1 MNPIVKKFRAA
12 FVSGIIVAGIF
23 LSLAAAS
30 GFAAGDQNQKK
41 KAKKPQPAAAADT
54 KASAEPDKVLYDRS
68 MVEYK
73 KGKYTEARLDLQTLI
88 NTYPDSEFL
97 AKAKLA
103 MGDSFYKE
111 GGNSNLTQAVAQY
124 KDFIT
129 FFPFLDEAAYAQ
141 MQVAMSHYRMME
153 KSDRDDSDA
162 ESAEDEFQAF
172 LLKYPNSPL
181 VPKAEQ
187 HLREVQEVIADGDYR
202 VAHFYYLKGPRS
214 YRAAAARLNEIIE
227 RYPLYSQS
235 DKALF
240 LAGSIYD
247 KWEKREIADQYYA
260 RIVREYP
267 ASPFVGD
274 AKKKLTSAGVPIPQP
289 DPEALARAAEQK
301 KYLAERPGMIQRTM
315 GVIKSSPD
323 TTMAAHSGAP
333 NLTPPVEATSAT
345 DVLKPGAVPAVLS
358 SGGGG
363 GTGNSIAVE
372 TVQAGSGGSSAG
384 ETTAAPANGNP
395 SGMSDVAPGT
405 SNVDSLPKAMEPSST
420 APDNATPP
428 ADPPAPAEQPAPAA
442 GAESAAPAATGVV
455 ATGAPATGTAAGTS
469 TAAAPA
475 GGATSS
481 TESSS
486 TATSAAVAGKGTSN
500 EQTASA
506 PDKSDP
512 KAESSSKKKKG
523 LKKLIPW

>member
-1 MNPIVKKFRAA
+1 MNPIVKKFRGV
-12 FVSGIIVAGIF
+12 FVSGIIVSGIF
-23 LSLAAAS
+23 LSLAAPSFAQS
-30 GFAAGDQNQKK
+30 GKTQK
-41 KAKKPQPAAAADT
+41 KAKKPQAAATDT
-54 KASAEPDKVLYDRS
+54 KSSAEPDKVLYERS

-88 NTYPDSEFL
+88 NTYPDSEYL

-111 GGNSNLTQAVAQY
+111 GGTSNLTQAVSQY

-141 MQVAMSHYRMME
+141 MQVGMSHFRMME
-153 KSDRDDSDA
+153 KSDRDNSEA

-187 HLREVQEVIADGDYR
+187 HLREVQEIIADGEYR

-227 RYPLYSQS
+227 RYPLYSES

-240 LAGSIYD
+240 LAGNIYD
-247 KWEKREIADQYYA
+247 KWEKRELADQYYA

-267 ASPFVGD
+267 SSPFVGD
-274 AKKKLTSAGVPIPQP
+274 AKKKLTAAGVPIPQP
-289 DPEALARAAEQK
+289 DQEALARADAQK
-301 KYLAERPGMIQRTM
+301 KYASERPGVIHRTI

-323 TTMAAHSGAP
+323 TSMAARTGAP

-358 SGGGG
+358 TGGGG

-372 TVQAGSGGSSAG
+372 TVQAGSGGSSADT
-384 ETTAAPANGNP
+384 TTAAPATGNP
-395 SGMSDVAPGT
+395 SGTSELAPGT
-405 SNVDSLPKAMEPSST
+405 SDAGSLPKPMEASPA
-420 APDNATPP
+420 APETEA
-428 ADPPAPAEQPAPAA
+428 APAEQPAPAA
-442 GAESAAPAATGVV
+442 GTEAAAPAATGT
-455 ATGAPATGTAAGTS
+455 AATGTATGAATN
-469 TAAAPA
+469 AAPA
-475 GGATSS
+475 SGA
-481 TESSS
+481 SSS
-486 TATSAAVAGKGTSN
+486 ESTSTTAAGKGASN

>member
-1 MNPIVKKFRAA
+1 MNPIVKKLR
-12 FVSGIIVAGIF
+12 VV
-23 LSLAAAS
+23 LAS
-30 GFAAGDQNQKK
+30 GVLVSLFAAPSFAGSDKNQK
-41 KAKKPQPAAAADT
+41 KAKKQQPAAADT

-88 NTYPDSEFL
+88 NTYPDSEYL

-111 GGNSNLTQAVAQY
+111 GGTSNLTQAVSQY

-141 MQVAMSHYRMME
+141 MQVGMSHYRMME
-153 KSDRDDSDA
+153 KPDRDNSEA

-187 HLREVQEVIADGDYR
+187 HLREVQEIIADGDYR
-202 VAHFYYLKGPRS
+202 VAHFYYVKGPRS

-227 RYPLYSQS
+227 RYPLYSES

-240 LAGSIYD
+240 MAGNIYD

-267 ASPFVGD
+267 ASPLVGD
-274 AKKKLTSAGVPIPQP
+274 AKKKLTAAGVPIPQP
-289 DPEALARAAEQK
+289 DQEALARAAADK
-301 KYLAERPGMIQRTM
+301 KYASERPGVLHRTM

-323 TTMAAHSGAP
+323 TSMAARSGAP

-345 DVLKPGAVPAVLS
+345 DVLKPGAVPGVLS
-358 SGGGG
+358 TGGGG
-363 GTGNSIAVE
+363 ASGNSIAVQ
-372 TVQAGSGGSSAG
+372 TVQAGSGGGAG
-384 ETTAAPANGNP
+384 DTTTAAPANGNP
-395 SGMSDVAPGT
+395 SGTSELSPGSSDVG
-405 SNVDSLPKAMEPSST
+405 SLPKAMDPT
-420 APDNATPP
+420 PDSAAPP
-428 ADPPAPAEQPAPAA
+428 ADQPAAAPEQPAAAPEQTAPAA
-442 GAESAAPAATGVV
+442 GAESAAPAVSGTPTPAATDA
-455 ATGAPATGTAAGTS
+455 ATNSGASTSESTSTTAAGK
-469 TAAAPA
+469 
-475 GGATSS
+475 GA
-481 TESSS
+481 
-486 TATSAAVAGKGTSN
+486 SN

>member
-12 FVSGIIVAGIF
+12 FVSGIIIAGIF

-30 GFAAGDQNQKK
+30 SFAAGDQNQKK

-88 NTYPDSEFL
+88 NTYPDSEYL

-111 GGNSNLTQAVAQY
+111 GGTSNLTQAVAQY

-153 KSDRDDSDA
+153 KPDRDDSEA

-172 LLKYPNSPL
+172 LLKFPNSPL

-202 VAHFYYLKGPRS
+202 VAHYYYLKGPRS

-227 RYPLYSQS
+227 RYPLYSES

-240 LAGSIYD
+240 LAGNIYD
-247 KWEKREIADQYYA
+247 KWEKREIANQYYA

-267 ASPFVGD
+267 ASAFVGD

-301 KYLAERPGMIQRTM
+301 KFAAERPGMIHRTM
-315 GVIKSSPD
+315 GVIKSTPD
-323 TTMAAHSGAP
+323 TSMAAHTGAP

-395 SGMSDVAPGT
+395 SGMSDVAPGN
-405 SNVDSLPKAMEPSST
+405 SNVGNLPKAMEPTST

-428 ADPPAPAEQPAPAA
+428 AEQPAPAEQPVPAA
-442 GAESAAPAATGVV
+442 GGESAAPAAKGEGT
-455 ATGAPATGTAAGTS
+455 TGTTAGAS
-469 TAAAPA
+469 TAAAPT
-475 GGATSS
+475 GAAAVS

-486 TATSAAVAGKGTSN
+486 TATPAAAASKGTSN

>member
-1 MNPIVKKFRAA
+1 
-12 FVSGIIVAGIF
+12 
-23 LSLAAAS
+23 
-30 GFAAGDQNQKK
+30 
-41 KAKKPQPAAAADT
+41 
-54 KASAEPDKVLYDRS
+54 

-111 GGNSNLTQAVAQY
+111 GGTSNLTQAVSQY
-124 KDFIT
+124 KDFET

-141 MQVAMSHYRMME
+141 MQVGMCHYRMME
-153 KSDRDDSDA
+153 KADRDNSEA

-187 HLREVQEVIADGDYR
+187 HLREVQEIIADGDYR

-227 RYPLYSQS
+227 RYPLYSES

-240 LAGSIYD
+240 LAGNIYD
-247 KWEKREIADQYYA
+247 KWEKREIANQYYA

-267 ASPFVGD
+267 DSSSVGD

-289 DPEALARAAEQK
+289 DQEAVARIAAEK
-301 KYLAERPGMIQRTM
+301 KLAANHPGVLQRTL
-315 GVIKSSPD
+315 GVIKSNPD
-323 TTMAAHSGAP
+323 TSMAARAGAP

-345 DVLKPGAVPAVLS
+345 DVLKPGAVPGVLS
-358 SGGGG
+358 TGGGG
-363 GTGNSIAVE
+363 GTGNSIAVQ
-372 TVQAGSGGSSAG
+372 TVPAGSGDSSG
-384 ETTAAPANGNP
+384 DTTTAAPAPVNGNP
-395 SGMSDVAPGT
+395 SGTSEVAPG
-405 SNVDSLPKAMEPSST
+405 SSDAGSLPKPMEPSSVT
-420 APDNATPP
+420 SDAAPPPEQPATTP
-428 ADPPAPAEQPAPAA
+428 EQPAPAA
-442 GAESAAPAATGVV
+442 GTETSAPAAAAAPSGT
-455 ATGAPATGTAAGTS
+455 ATEATPAPGGASSSESTSTTAAGK
-469 TAAAPA
+469 
-475 GGATSS
+475 GA
-481 TESSS
+481 
-486 TATSAAVAGKGTSN
+486 SN

>member
-1 MNPIVKKFRAA
+1 MNPIVKKLRVV
-12 FVSGIIVAGIF
+12 FVSGV
-23 LSLAAAS
+23 LVSL
-30 GFAAGDQNQKK
+30 FAAPSFAGNDKNQK
-41 KAKKPQPAAAADT
+41 KAKKQPAPATDT

-88 NTYPDSEFL
+88 NTYPDSEYL

-111 GGNSNLTQAVAQY
+111 GGTSNLTQAVSQY
-124 KDFIT
+124 KDFET

-141 MQVAMSHYRMME
+141 MQVGMSHYRMME
-153 KSDRDDSDA
+153 KADRDNSEA

-187 HLREVQEVIADGDYR
+187 HLREVQEIIADGDYR

-227 RYPLYSQS
+227 RYPLYSES

-240 LAGSIYD
+240 LAGNIYD
-247 KWEKREIADQYYA
+247 KWEKREIANQYYA

-267 ASPFVGD
+267 DSSLVGD

-289 DPEALARAAEQK
+289 DQEAVARIAAEK
-301 KYLAERPGMIQRTM
+301 KLAANRPGVIQRTL

-323 TTMAAHSGAP
+323 TSMAARAGAP

-345 DVLKPGAVPAVLS
+345 DLLKPGAVPGVLS
-358 SGGGG
+358 TGGGG
-363 GTGNSIAVE
+363 GTGNSIAVQ
-372 TVQAGSGGSSAG
+372 TVPAGSGDSSG
-384 ETTAAPANGNP
+384 DTTTAAPVNRNT
-395 SGMSDVAPGT
+395 SGTSEVAPGSSDT
-405 SNVDSLPKAMEPSST
+405 GSLPKPM
-420 APDNATPP
+420 DATPV
-428 ADPPAPAEQPAPAA
+428 ATDDSAAPAPEQPAAAPEQPAPAA
-442 GAESAAPAATGVV
+442 GTESAPAATGT
-455 ATGAPATGTAAGTS
+455 ATGKATDATPAAGGASSSESTSTTAAGK
-469 TAAAPA
+469 
-475 GGATSS
+475 GA
-481 TESSS
+481 
-486 TATSAAVAGKGTSN
+486 SN

>member
-1 MNPIVKKFRAA
+1 MNPIVKKFRVV
-12 FVSGIIVAGIF
+12 FVSGIL
-23 LSLAAAS
+23 LSLFAAPS
-30 GFAAGDQNQKK
+30 FAAGDKTQKK
-41 KAKKPQPAAAADT
+41 TKKQQPAAADT
-54 KASAEPDKVLYDRS
+54 KSSAEPDKVLYDRS

-111 GGNSNLTQAVAQY
+111 GGTSNLTQAVAQY

-153 KSDRDDSDA
+153 KSDRDNSEA

-187 HLREVQEVIADGDYR
+187 HLREVQEIIADGDYR
-202 VAHFYYLKGPRS
+202 VARFYYVKGPRS
-214 YRAAAARLNEIIE
+214 YRASAARLNEIIE

-235 DKALF
+235 DKALWM
-240 LAGSIYD
+240 AGNIYD
-247 KWEKREIADQYYA
+247 KWEKREIADQYFA

-267 ASPFVGD
+267 ASPYVGD

-289 DPEALARAAEQK
+289 DQEALARAAEQK
-301 KYLAERPGMIQRTM
+301 KYASERPGVIRRTM
-315 GVIKSSPD
+315 GVIKTGPD
-323 TTMAAHSGAP
+323 TSMAARSGAP

-345 DVLKPGAVPAVLS
+345 DVLKPGAVPGVLS
-358 SGGGG
+358 SGGGAG
-363 GTGNSIAVE
+363 GGNSIAVE
-372 TVQAGSGGSSAG
+372 TVPAGSGDSTGD
-384 ETTAAPANGNP
+384 TTAAPPAAGNP
-395 SGMSDVAPGT
+395 AGTSEVAPG
-405 SNVDSLPKAMEPSST
+405 SSDAGSLPKPMEPSS
-420 APDNATPP
+420 APDASTP
-428 ADPPAPAEQPAPAA
+428 PAEQPAPAA
-442 GAESAAPAATGVV
+442 AGAAPAAASPNET
-455 ATGAPATGTAAGTS
+455 PAGESTSVGTAP
-469 TAAAPA
+469 TAQPSAAP
-475 GGATSS
+475 
-481 TESSS
+481 
-486 TATSAAVAGKGTSN
+486 GKGTSN
-500 EQTASA
+500 EQTAST
-506 PDKSDP
+506 PEKSDP

>member
-1 MNPIVKKFRAA
+1 MNPIVKKFRGV
-12 FVSGIIVAGIF
+12 FVSGIIVSGIF
-23 LSLAAAS
+23 LSLAAAPSFAQS
-30 GFAAGDQNQKK
+30 GKTQK
-41 KAKKPQPAAAADT
+41 KAKKPEAAATDT
-54 KASAEPDKVLYDRS
+54 KSSAEPDKVLYERS

-88 NTYPDSEFL
+88 NTYPDSEYL

-111 GGNSNLTQAVAQY
+111 GGTSNLTQAVSQY

-141 MQVAMSHYRMME
+141 MQVGMSHFRMME
-153 KSDRDDSDA
+153 KSDRDNSEA

-187 HLREVQEVIADGDYR
+187 HLREVQEIIAEGEYR

-227 RYPLYSQS
+227 RYPLYSES

-240 LAGSIYD
+240 LAGNIYD
-247 KWEKREIADQYYA
+247 KWEKRELADQYYA

-267 ASPFVGD
+267 SSPYVGD
-274 AKKKLTSAGVPIPQP
+274 AKKKLTAAGVPIPQP
-289 DPEALARAAEQK
+289 DQEALARADAQK
-301 KYLAERPGMIQRTM
+301 KFASERPGVIHRTVGM
-315 GVIKSSPD
+315 IKSSPD
-323 TTMAAHSGAP
+323 TSMAAHTGAP

-372 TVQAGSGGSSAG
+372 TVQAGSGGGAG
-384 ETTAAPANGNP
+384 DTVTAAPVNGNP
-395 SGMSDVAPGT
+395 SGTSEVAPGS
-405 SNVDSLPKAMEPSST
+405 SNVDSLPKAMEPSA
-420 APDNATPP
+420 APESAAPP
-428 ADPPAPAEQPAPAA
+428 TEQPAPATGTEA
-442 GAESAAPAATGVV
+442 AAPAATGT
-455 ATGAPATGTAAGTS
+455 AATGTAAG
-469 TAAAPA
+469 AAPA
-475 GGATSS
+475 SGASS
-481 TESSS
+481 TESTS
-486 TATSAAVAGKGTSN
+486 TTAAGKGASN

>member
-1 MNPIVKKFRAA
+1 MNPIVKKFRVVL
-12 FVSGIIVAGIF
+12 VSGV
-23 LSLAAAS
+23 LVSL
-30 GFAAGDQNQKK
+30 FAAPSFAGNDKNQK
-41 KAKKPQPAAAADT
+41 KAKKQQPAAADT

-111 GGNSNLTQAVAQY
+111 GGTSNLTQAVAQY
-124 KDFIT
+124 KDFET

-141 MQVAMSHYRMME
+141 MQVGMCHYRMME
-153 KSDRDDSDA
+153 KADRDNSEA

-187 HLREVQEVIADGDYR
+187 HLREVQEIIADGDYR

-227 RYPLYSQS
+227 RYPLYSES

-240 LAGSIYD
+240 LAGNIYD
-247 KWEKREIADQYYA
+247 KWEKREIANQYYA

-267 ASPFVGD
+267 DSSLSGD

-289 DPEALARAAEQK
+289 DAEALARIAAEK
-301 KYLAERPGMIQRTM
+301 KLAANRPGLIQRTL
-315 GVIKSSPD
+315 GVIKTNPD
-323 TTMAAHSGAP
+323 TSMAARAGAP

-345 DVLKPGAVPAVLS
+345 DVLKPGAVPGVLTT
-358 SGGGG
+358 GGGG
-363 GTGNSIAVE
+363 GTGNSIAVQ
-372 TVQAGSGGSSAG
+372 TVPAGSGDSSGDTTTAPPANRNASGTSEVAPGSSDAG
-384 ETTAAPANGNP
+384 SLPKPMDATPVATDDSAAPASEQP
-395 SGMSDVAPGT
+395 AAAP
-405 SNVDSLPKAMEPSST
+405 
-420 APDNATPP
+420 
-428 ADPPAPAEQPAPAA
+428 EQPAPEA
-442 GAESAAPAATGVV
+442 GTESSAPAA
-455 ATGAPATGTAAGTS
+455 
-469 TAAAPA
+469 AAAPA
-475 GGATSS
+475 GTSTGTTPAAGGA
-481 TESSS
+481 SSS
-486 TATSAAVAGKGTSN
+486 ESTSTTAAGKGASN

>member
-1 MNPIVKKFRAA
+1 MNPIVKKFRVVL
-12 FVSGIIVAGIF
+12 VSGV
-23 LSLAAAS
+23 LVSL
-30 GFAAGDQNQKK
+30 FAAPSFAGNDKNQK
-41 KAKKPQPAAAADT
+41 KAKKQQPAAADT

-111 GGNSNLTQAVAQY
+111 GGTSNLTQAVAQY
-124 KDFIT
+124 KDFET

-141 MQVAMSHYRMME
+141 MQVGMCHYRMME
-153 KSDRDDSDA
+153 KADRDNSEA

-187 HLREVQEVIADGDYR
+187 HLREVQEIIADGDYR

-227 RYPLYSQS
+227 RYPLYSES

-240 LAGSIYD
+240 LAGNIYD
-247 KWEKREIADQYYA
+247 KWEKREIANQYYA

-267 ASPFVGD
+267 DSSLSGD

-289 DPEALARAAEQK
+289 DAEALARIAAEK
-301 KYLAERPGMIQRTM
+301 KLAANRPGLIQRTL
-315 GVIKSSPD
+315 GVIKTNPD
-323 TTMAAHSGAP
+323 TSMAARAGAP

-345 DVLKPGAVPAVLS
+345 DVLKPGAVPGVLTT
-358 SGGGG
+358 GGGG
-363 GTGNSIAVE
+363 GTGNSIAVQ
-372 TVQAGSGGSSAG
+372 TVPAGSGDSSG
-384 ETTAAPANGNP
+384 DTTAAPPANRNA
-395 SGMSDVAPGT
+395 SGTSEVAPG
-405 SNVDSLPKAMEPSST
+405 SSDAGSLPKPM
-420 APDNATPP
+420 DATPV
-428 ADPPAPAEQPAPAA
+428 ATDDSAAPASEQPAAAPEQPAPAA
-442 GAESAAPAATGVV
+442 GTESSAPAA
-455 ATGAPATGTAAGTS
+455 
-469 TAAAPA
+469 AAAPA
-475 GGATSS
+475 GTSTGTTPAAGGA
-481 TESSS
+481 SSS
-486 TATSAAVAGKGTSN
+486 ESTSTTAAGKGASN

>member
-1 MNPIVKKFRAA
+1 MNPIVKKFRAV
-12 FVSGIIVAGIF
+12 FVSGIIVSGIF
-23 LSLAAAS
+23 LSLAAAPS
-30 GFAAGDQNQKK
+30 FAQGGKNQK
-41 KAKKPQPAAAADT
+41 KAKKPQPAAADT
-54 KASAEPDKVLYDRS
+54 KSSAEPDKVLYERS

-88 NTYPDSEFL
+88 NTYPDSEYL

-111 GGNSNLTQAVAQY
+111 GGTSNLTQAVSQY

-141 MQVAMSHYRMME
+141 MQVGMSHFRMME
-153 KSDRDDSDA
+153 KSDRDTSEA

-187 HLREVQEVIADGDYR
+187 HLREVQEIIADGEYR

-227 RYPLYSQS
+227 RYPLYSES

-240 LAGSIYD
+240 LAGNIYD
-247 KWEKREIADQYYA
+247 KWEKRELADQYYA

-267 ASPFVGD
+267 SSPFVGD
-274 AKKKLTSAGVPIPQP
+274 AKKKLTAAGVPIPQP
-289 DPEALARAAEQK
+289 DQEAIARADAQK
-301 KYLAERPGMIQRTM
+301 KYASERPGVIHRTI

-323 TTMAAHSGAP
+323 TSMAARTGAP
-333 NLTPPVEATSAT
+333 NLTPPVEATSAI

-358 SGGGG
+358 TGGGG

-372 TVQAGSGGSSAG
+372 TVQAGSGGSSADT
-384 ETTAAPANGNP
+384 TTAAPAAGNP
-395 SGMSDVAPGT
+395 SGTSELAPGT
-405 SNVDSLPKAMEPSST
+405 SDAGSLPKPMEASPA
-420 APDNATPP
+420 APETEA
-428 ADPPAPAEQPAPAA
+428 APTGQPAPAA
-442 GAESAAPAATGVV
+442 GTESAAPS
-455 ATGAPATGTAAGTS
+455 ATGTAATGT
-469 TAAAPA
+469 TAGAATDAAPA
-475 GGATSS
+475 NGASS
-481 TESSS
+481 TESTS
-486 TATSAAVAGKGTSN
+486 TPAAGKGASN

>member
-12 FVSGIIVAGIF
+12 LVSGIIVAGIF

-30 GFAAGDQNQKK
+30 SFAASGQNKK

-68 MVEYK
+68 MAEYK

-88 NTYPDSEFL
+88 NTYPDSEYL

-141 MQVAMSHYRMME
+141 MQVGMSHYRMME
-153 KSDRDDSDA
+153 KPDRDNSEA

-240 LAGSIYD
+240 LAGNIYD

-289 DPEALARAAEQK
+289 DQEALARAAEQK
-301 KYLAERPGMIQRTM
+301 KYAAERPGVIHRTL
-315 GVIKSSPD
+315 GVIKSSPN
-323 TTMAAHSGAP
+323 TATAAHSGAP

-372 TVQAGSGGSSAG
+372 TVQAGSGGSSSAG
-384 ETTAAPANGNP
+384 ATAAPANGNP
-395 SGMSDVAPGT
+395 SGMSDVAPNT
-405 SNVDSLPKAMEPSST
+405 SNVDSLPKAMEPTST
-420 APDNATPP
+420 APENAAP
-428 ADPPAPAEQPAPAA
+428 PAEQPAPAV
-442 GAESAAPAATGVV
+442 GAEPAAPT
-455 ATGAPATGTAAGTS
+455 ATGAPATGTAAGANTE
-469 TAAAPA
+469 AAPS
-475 GGATSS
+475 GGAASS

-486 TATSAAVAGKGTSN
+486 TTTPAAAAGKGTSN